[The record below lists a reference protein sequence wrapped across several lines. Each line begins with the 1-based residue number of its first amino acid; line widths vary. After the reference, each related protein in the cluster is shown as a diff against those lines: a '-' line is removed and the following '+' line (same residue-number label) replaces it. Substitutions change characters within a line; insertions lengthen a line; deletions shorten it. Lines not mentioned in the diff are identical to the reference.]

1 MKQEDTG
8 KSVASRFKHQ
18 FVYAL
23 IFIGGR
29 TLAYLFLYAIV
40 FCYTCMPR
48 VFNRS
53 RAYITRRFA
62 PTTKWQLFK
71 HTYLLNLTFA
81 RTLVDRAALGIL
93 GSSEVQ
99 TTPAEKELL
108 TQLVA
113 QNKGVLLLTA
123 HAGCWQMAV
132 NLMNGFLTT
141 RVHVLYYRNPH
152 DYDKTVSAHQHLKTP
167 YTFINPA
174 GLAGGMVEMMGA
186 LEKRE
191 IVCAMADRVFGAEK
205 NTVKVNFLG
214 GKIRVPYSFYRLAG
228 ATGSPVVFLFFPW
241 QGKGV
246 FSTWTFPPFYVPN
259 KGANKENYACF
270 AQQFAGA
277 LEEFCIKY
285 PYQFFNYY
293 NLWESKQ

>member
-8 KSVASRFKHQ
+8 KSLASRLKHQ
-18 FVYAL
+18 FMYGL

-29 TLAYLFLYAIV
+29 TLAYLFLYGIV
-40 FCYTCMPR
+40 FCYTCSSR

-53 RAYITRRFA
+53 RAYITRRFSPA
-62 PTTKWQLFK
+62 TKWQLFK

-93 GSSEVQ
+93 GRTEVQ
-99 TTPAEKELL
+99 TTPEEQELL
-108 TQLVA
+108 TKLVA
-113 QNKGVLLLTA
+113 QNKGILLLTA
-123 HAGCWQMAV
+123 HVGCWQMAV
-132 NLMNGFLTT
+132 NLMNGFLSTH
-141 RVHVLYYRNPH
+141 VHVLYYRNPN
-152 DYDKTVSAHQHLKTP
+152 DYDKTVSAHQHTKAP
-167 YTFINPA
+167 YSFINPA

-186 LEKRE
+186 LEKKE

-214 GKIRVPYSFYRLAG
+214 GRICVPYSFYRLAG
-228 ATGSPVVFLFFPW
+228 ATGAPVVFLFFPW
-241 QGKGV
+241 QGKGI
-246 FSTWTFPPFYVPN
+246 FSTWTCEPFYVPDE
-259 KGANKENYACF
+259 GANKANYIRF
-270 AQQFAGA
+270 AQQFASA

-293 NLWESKQ
+293 NLWEID